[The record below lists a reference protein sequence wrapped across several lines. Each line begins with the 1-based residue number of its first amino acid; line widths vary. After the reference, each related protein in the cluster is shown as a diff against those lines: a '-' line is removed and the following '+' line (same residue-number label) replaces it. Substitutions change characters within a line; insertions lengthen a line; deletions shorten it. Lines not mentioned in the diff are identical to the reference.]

1 MANVLSTNLV
11 TSLSPSPDATQTFYH
26 RELLDRAKYSE
37 YYGRWADPVSLESK
51 QGKNIIMRRYAHLAM
66 ALSPLTE
73 AVPPSGKTPTLEDYQ
88 ATLKQFGDFIA
99 LSDYA
104 DFTGIDDYQR
114 HWVGLLGEQ
123 AGYTMDAVDRDVAA
137 AGTSVIYSNGTARNQ
152 VASIIDENDLDRAIR
167 LLSNN
172 GGMKILGGNQGS
184 TTVGSSPI
192 MAAYPAVTSPNVLF
206 DAQNLSDFKWASEY
220 KGAVEGEVG
229 RYKQIAFFESP
240 DPSSLG
246 AGAKKFNS
254 GGGSST
260 AFENTAGTVNVY
272 TIILFAK
279 HGFTRVP
286 LSAGTT
292 KIIRK
297 SLGSA
302 GTADPLDQ
310 LQTMGWK
317 NTSAR
322 LITNQNWIV
331 RIECAVSL

>member
-1 MANVLSTNLV
+1 MSNVLSSNLV
-11 TSLSPSPDATQTFYH
+11 TSISPSPDATQSFYH
-26 RELLDRAKYSE
+26 RELLERAKYSE
-37 YYGRWADPVSLESK
+37 CYGRWADSALLESK
-51 QGKNIIMRRYAHLAM
+51 KGKTIIMRRYAHLAL

-73 AVPPSGKTPTLEDYQ
+73 SEPPTGKTPTLEDYQ

-123 AGYTMDAVDRDVAA
+123 AGYTMDAVDRDVVT
-137 AGTSVIYSNGTARNQ
+137 AGTSVIYSNGTSRTQ
-152 VASIIDENDLDRAIR
+152 VLSIVDENDLDRAIR

-172 GGMKILGGNQGS
+172 GAMKHLSGNQGS

-192 MAAYPAVTSPNVLF
+192 MAAYPGVTLPNVLF
-206 DAQNLSDFKWASEY
+206 DLQNLNGFKWASDY

-229 RYKQIAFFESP
+229 RYKQIAFFECA

-246 AGAKKFNS
+246 AGGKKFAG

-260 AFENTAGTVNVY
+260 SVGNTAGNVDVY
-272 TIILFAK
+272 TIMIFGK

-286 LSAGTT
+286 LNAGTT
-292 KIIRK
+292 KVIRK
-297 SLGSA
+297 ALGSA

-322 LITNQNWIV
+322 LITNQNWLV
-331 RIECAVSL
+331 RVECAASL